1 MSSKVRLE
9 APVRKGDGIG
19 KATGKSGWKGFLG
32 LVSFSTIL
40 PLNIHTSIQEMA
52 RFTWMWPIIGGFI
65 GILVGVVAWV
75 VTGALHLPQLLSAAL
90 IYSFAIIITGL
101 HHLDGLIDF
110 SDGLM
115 AHGDPERRI
124 EIMRDQRIGTGGLS
138 ALLMVSL
145 ITVTSLSAFPVTLLV
160 PIVVV
165 AEIAAK
171 LGLITCATFS
181 RPSGEGTGTY
191 FIENMTPGLLGVSIF
206 ISLLIGYF
214 AVQLTGVIGI
224 VGGFIMGLLMVILA
238 RQKFRYTTGDVLG
251 ASNELSRMS
260 SILLMVIYLAIGGL

>member
-1 MSSKVRLE
+1 MSSKVRLD
-9 APVRKGDGIG
+9 APVRRGEGINKSNG
-19 KATGKSGWKGFLG
+19 KRGWKGFLG

-52 RFTWMWPIIGGFI
+52 KFTWMWPLIGGFI

-75 VTGALHLPQLLSAAL
+75 VSGTLHLPQLLSAAL

-110 SDGLM
+110 GDGLM

-138 ALLMVSL
+138 SLLMVSL
-145 ITVTSLSAFPVTLLV
+145 ITVTTLSALPVTLLV
-160 PIVVV
+160 SLVIV
-165 AEIAAK
+165 AEISAK

-181 RPSGEGTGTY
+181 RPSGEGTGTH
-191 FIENMTPGLLGVSIF
+191 FIENMSPGLLGVSLMIC
-206 ISLLIGYF
+206 LLIGYF
-214 AVQLTGVIGI
+214 VAQLTGVIGI
-224 VGGFIMGLLMVILA
+224 AGGLVMGLFMALLA
-238 RQKFRYTTGDVLG
+238 HQKFRYTTGDVLG
-251 ASNELSRMS
+251 ATNELSRMLS
-260 SILLMVIYLAIGGL
+260 LLLMVILFTMG

>member
-1 MSSKVRLE
+1 MSSKVRLD
-9 APVRKGDGIG
+9 APVRKGEDINKG
-19 KATGKSGWKGFLG
+19 TGKRGWKGFLG

-52 RFTWMWPIIGGFI
+52 KFTWMWPIIGGFI

-110 SDGLM
+110 GDGLM

-138 ALLMVSL
+138 SLLIVSL
-145 ITVTSLSAFPVTLLV
+145 ITVTTLSAFPVTLLV
-160 PIVVV
+160 PLVIV

-181 RPSGEGTGTY
+181 IPSGEGTGTH
-191 FIENMTPGLLGVSIF
+191 FIENMNPGLLGVSLMIC
-206 ISLLIGYF
+206 LLLGYF
-214 AVQLTGVIGI
+214 ALHLTGVIGLL
-224 VGGFIMGLLMVILA
+224 GGLIMGIFMAFLA
-238 RQKFRYTTGDVLG
+238 RQKFKYTTGDVLG
-251 ASNELSRMS
+251 ASNELSRMLGL
-260 SILLMVIYLAIGGL
+260 LLMVLFFTIW